1 MPTQSFGG
9 GGGGGGRGA
18 SGGGVAQLQAGAA
31 GGGTPAP
38 PRQRVRSR
46 RGQATDP
53 HSIAEWVVGRYGG
66 IEVYA
71 LLGDDGAEY
80 AKSNTW
86 EALFHV
92 DDPGPRAP
100 IAKGKFLDDLL
111 TVMVLHNKPPFVVV
125 FIFTYAL
132 H

>member
-1 MPTQSFGG
+1 MQ
-9 GGGGGGRGA
+9 
-18 SGGGVAQLQAGAA
+18 
-31 GGGTPAP
+31 
-38 PRQRVRSR
+38 
-46 RGQATDP
+46 
-53 HSIAEWVVGRYGG
+53 VVGRYGG

-100 IAKGKFLDDLL
+100 IAKGKFLDYYDWRAWQDLL
-111 TVMVLHNKPPFVVV
+111 TIMVLHNKRMAFE
-125 FIFTYAL
+125 L
-132 H
+132 L